1 VGKAWQMF
9 LAEGPRLPWYRVL
22 SLTASPDNRWLDT
35 WWVPTVLLAV
45 TAATAAAIWRI
56 GSRLEKKERLEEAY
70 GVSQP

>member
-1 VGKAWQMF
+1 MARHVVGAD
-9 LAEGPRLPWYRVL
+9 G
-22 SLTASPDNRWLDT
+22 
-35 WWVPTVLLAV
+35 LLAI